1 MVLDKL
7 KELQKNAYAPYSNF
21 RVAAIAIDNDGKEW
35 KGVNVE
41 SASYAPTN
49 CGERSALFSAIS
61 NGIKAKHF
69 KEIHIIG
76 GSEDKIISP
85 CGVCRQVMIELMPI
99 TAKVFQYSAN
109 GEVRINTVGELLPF
123 GFDKGDLE

>member
-7 KELQKNAYAPYSNF
+7 KELQKNAYVPYSDF
-21 RVAAIAIDNDGKEW
+21 RVAAILIDKDGKEW

-41 SASYAPTN
+41 SAAYAPTN

-61 NGIKAKHF
+61 NGVKSQEF

-99 TAKVFQYSAN
+99 DAKVFQYSAN
-109 GEVRINTVGELLPF
+109 GEVRVNTVGDLLPY
-123 GFDKGDLE
+123 GFEKGDLK